1 MSDNIRVEKLLSELD
16 MESRRR
22 EAEFKKLVEEEKL
35 PVNKVEV
42 TNFTNTLP
50 KVSTQF
56 EHKRKYVHM
65 FKEDLDLTNQ
75 DDREVFAQEQIY
87 KKYVRGEQLP
97 PLAIKDGRFVLE
109 DFSDKDLT
117 DLHILNEYYQNKY
130 GSNLQEVLN
139 RLSDDNDDNDLN
151 DDNDNQTDSVK
162 DIKEV
167 KESIDNVTESD
178 NL

>member
-35 PVNKVEV
+35 PVNKVKV
-42 TNFTNTLP
+42 TSFTNTLP

-56 EHKRKYVHM
+56 EHKRKYVHT

-97 PLAIKDGRFVLE
+97 PIALKEGRYVLE

-117 DLHILNEYYQNKY
+117 DLHILNEYYVNKY
-130 GSNLQEVLN
+130 GTNLQDVLD
-139 RLSDDNDDNDLN
+139 RISAVNDDDEQN
-151 DDNDNQTDSVK
+151 DDDDKQKEPV
-162 DIKEV
+162 KEV
-167 KESIDNVTESD
+167 AKEPVKNVTESD
-178 NL
+178 D